1 MRHLVESEP
10 NEDWL
15 VQASVLNGL
24 RVLEKH
30 SVPYD
35 LLVHT
40 RHLKHVKT
48 VAETCP
54 NLNLLID
61 HMTKPPIAS
70 GEITAWATALKE
82 AASYPNVS
90 CKLSGLVTEAN
101 WTSWTTEDFRP
112 YVERALEFFGPKRM
126 MFGSDWPV
134 CLLAASYDRVLES
147 FQLLL
152 ADLSEEDRNRVFG
165 GNAIEFYK
173 LGEAGAVAQVEPS
186 FHAERS
192 H

>member
-1 MRHLVESEP
+1 M
-10 NEDWL
+10 
-15 VQASVLNGL
+15 A
-24 RVLEKH
+24 
-30 SVPYD
+30 
-35 LLVHT
+35 
-40 RHLKHVKT
+40 
-48 VAETCP
+48 
-54 NLNLLID
+54 
-61 HMTKPPIAS
+61 KPPIAS

-101 WTSWTTEDFRP
+101 WTAWTTEDLRP
-112 YVERALEFFGPKRM
+112 YVERALEFFGPKRI

-134 CLLAASYDRVLES
+134 CLLAASYDRMLES

-165 GNAIEFYK
+165 GNSFEFYK
-173 LGEAGAVAQVEPS
+173 LGEAGAVAQVEPG